1 LLNYLSNPMN
11 LVNPTPKP
19 HETEV
24 TLLLEPQNSGR
35 FIASVME
42 FPGCRVEADTRAA
55 AIVLVQSQL
64 QDYLKQVELIRVA
77 LPSEFEA
84 GKLDPWDKLF
94 GYSKTIPILLRLPLK
109 SGPHRKL
116 MMTPKLTLPFM
127 NRDQR

>member
-1 LLNYLSNPMN
+1 MN
-11 LVNPTPKP
+11 LGNSTPKN

-42 FPGCRVEADTRAA
+42 FPGCRIEADTRAA

-64 QDYLKQVELIRVA
+64 QDYLKQVELIRVV

-84 GKLDPWDKLF
+84 GKPDPWDKLF
-94 GYSKTIPILLRLPLK
+94 GLFKDDPDFAEIAAEIRASREVDDDSEVDPAVYES
-109 SGPHRKL
+109 
-116 MMTPKLTLPFM
+116 
-127 NRDQR
+127 